1 MTDILNRKS
10 MSVVL
15 VACSPARAEGQG
27 SVRPQPVAATHQAVE
42 PESATPVAALDSPPV
57 AISSRHSHTGLPPD
71 GPQGRSP
78 GDLHLQQGL
87 HRVVHDILARGRFGS
102 VEVGYCRSGY
112 PSVEEAIEH
121 AITHG
126 ARRIVV
132 VPMVFSLA
140 HPSPCEYFA
149 EAPLKDLPRRI
160 AEAQARHPD
169 TDIVYAGPPFDHER
183 QVDLILSKIRE
194 YEPET
199 LKVGVLTLLDLAA
212 GEIGMV
218 HELDGGTHFRSRMA
232 SLGFTP
238 GVRLKM
244 MQNYG
249 HGAVIVSLRGTRVAL
264 GRGEAR
270 KVVVARRA
278 DQGQP
283 GF

>member
-1 MTDILNRKS
+1 MTDSLNRKS

-15 VACSPARAEGQG
+15 VACSPARAEGQD
-27 SVRPQPVAATHQAVE
+27 SVRPQPMAATNQTFE
-42 PESATPVAALDSPPV
+42 TESATQGAPLDSPAG
-57 AISSRHSHTGLPPD
+57 AISSRHSDTGLPPA
-71 GPQGRSP
+71 GPQGQSP
-78 GDLHLQQGL
+78 GDLRLHQGL
-87 HRVVHDILARGRFGS
+87 HHVVHDILARGGFGS

-140 HPSPCEYFA
+140 HPSPCEHFA
-149 EAPLKDLPRRI
+149 GAPLNDLPRRI

-169 TDIVYAGPPFDHER
+169 TDITYAGPPFDHER

-194 YEPET
+194 YEPER
-199 LKVGVLTLLDLAA
+199 LKVGTLTLLDLAT

-218 HELDGGTHFRSRMA
+218 RALDGGTHFRSRMA
-232 SLGFTP
+232 SLGFTL

-244 MQNYG
+244 VQNYG
-249 HGAVIVSLRGTRVAL
+249 HGAIIVSLRGTRVAL